1 MINQYGQFVPDYPG
15 QQYYQDPNYM
25 RYIGQHP
32 QMQQQAVTQQNQSRM
47 VEIVPAESVKAAE
60 EFPVG
65 AGQTKLIAGSD
76 DSFIAVKSMSM
87 TGQVTIDIYD
97 RRPPAKPEPPVNMA
111 DYVRKDEIAALIAEA
126 IRKSGKHAAAK
137 EEQPDGTV

>member
-32 QMQQQAVTQQNQSRM
+32 QMQQQAATQQNQSRM

-111 DYVRKDEIAALIAEA
+111 DYVRKDEIAALIADA
-126 IRKSGKHAAAK
+126 IRKSGKHAAVK

>member
-32 QMQQQAVTQQNQSRM
+32 QMQQQAAAQQSQSRM

-97 RRPPAKPEPPVNMA
+97 KRPPAKPEPPINPE
-111 DYVRKDEIAALIAEA
+111 DYVRRDEIAALIAEA

-137 EEQPDGTV
+137 EEKTDGTV